1 MLSDLLT
8 FCKNKGIDYL
18 AGAMPKV
25 YSMANENNILGI
37 YDHHFIITKQ
47 ENLVGALELQ
57 GLSYLNLMQQDLEH
71 YFNARQNALDGIPN
85 GVSVRIV
92 AKRRKERIKQN
103 SHLDNSYAKAIIS
116 AFESKEIFDHR
127 YYLIFE
133 STTSTPKS
141 FFEKKKLGMTT
152 SIGEGDT
159 KTPITFA
166 NKHSSLKQVIQ
177 RVSNALRD
185 FNPRELESSEI
196 LRFYAEYINGFDI
209 PFKPIM
215 GILSDSYIA
224 SDLEFFKDYYTL
236 TFNGETTYQRFVGVK
251 SYENQ
256 TITSVALSS
265 LLHYECEL
273 DIIFSIEP
281 LGVFESL
288 NRWLQNVW
296 TWSANSQT
304 RHQRT
309 QQAPPLQKPLL
320 WETQNQRHG

>member
-1 MLSDLLT
+1 
-8 FCKNKGIDYL
+8 
-18 AGAMPKV
+18 
-25 YSMANENNILGI
+25 
-37 YDHHFIITKQ
+37 
-47 ENLVGALELQ
+47 
-57 GLSYLNLMQQDLEH
+57 
-71 YFNARQNALDGIPN
+71 
-85 GVSVRIV
+85 
-92 AKRRKERIKQN
+92 
-103 SHLDNSYAKAIIS
+103 
-116 AFESKEIFDHR
+116 
-127 YYLIFE
+127 
-133 STTSTPKS
+133 
-141 FFEKKKLGMTT
+141 MTT

-288 NRWLQNVW
+288 NR
-296 TWSANSQT
+296 
-304 RHQRT
+304 
-309 QQAPPLQKPLL
+309 
-320 WETQNQRHG
+320 